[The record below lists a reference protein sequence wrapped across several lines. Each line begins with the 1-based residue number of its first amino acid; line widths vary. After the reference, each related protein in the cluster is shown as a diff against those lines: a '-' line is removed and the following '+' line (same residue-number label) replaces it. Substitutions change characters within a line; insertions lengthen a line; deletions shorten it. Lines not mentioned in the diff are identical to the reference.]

1 MASQPIPNIGPAGI
15 RYRAKWGTA
24 LLAASLLLAFLFIVA
39 DWPRLLRL
47 VLLVPLYGAGLGIF
61 QAKEKT

>member
-1 MASQPIPNIGPAGI
+1 V
-15 RYRAKWGTA
+15 
-24 LLAASLLLAFLFIVA
+24 ASLLLAVLFIVA